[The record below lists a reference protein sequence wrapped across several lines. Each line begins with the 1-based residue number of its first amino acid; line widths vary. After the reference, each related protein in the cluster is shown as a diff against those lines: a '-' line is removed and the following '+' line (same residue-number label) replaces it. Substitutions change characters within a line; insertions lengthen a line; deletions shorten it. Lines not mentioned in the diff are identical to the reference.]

1 MAIGVLTAVTQ
12 IHACHISRGSKI
24 KKNQFIKK
32 MPEIQPLVVI
42 LPFDGI
48 PSYKHRYEM
57 QSSSAS

>member
-1 MAIGVLTAVTQ
+1 MYKKEVQPLHKFMPVTFPAV
-12 IHACHISRGSKI
+12 RKSKEI
-24 KKNQFIKK
+24 NFIKK